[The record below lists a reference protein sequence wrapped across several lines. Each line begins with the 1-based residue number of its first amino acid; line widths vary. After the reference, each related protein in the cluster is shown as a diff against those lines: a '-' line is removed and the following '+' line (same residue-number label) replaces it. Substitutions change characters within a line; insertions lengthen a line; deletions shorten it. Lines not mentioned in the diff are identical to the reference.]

1 MTESAIVEI
10 RAVLRTERL
19 SRVLHALEEAGVPR
33 ATVNHVH
40 GVGAGVDP
48 ARRRLS
54 LAEEGGAYMDKVLVR
69 ILCDAER
76 REELV
81 GLIAGAAR
89 TGKQGD
95 GILSVHPV
103 LDVVKVR
110 SGARGSEA
118 LD

>member
-10 RAVLRTERL
+10 RAVLRIDRL
-19 SRVLHALEEAGVPR
+19 SRVLHALEEADVPR

-48 ARRRLS
+48 SRTRLS
-54 LAEEGGAYMDKVLVR
+54 LAEEGGAYMDKVLLR
-69 ILCDAER
+69 ILCAAER

-89 TGKQGD
+89 TGKKGD
-95 GILSVHPV
+95 GIVSVHPV
-103 LDVVKVR
+103 LEVMKIR
-110 SGARGSEA
+110 SGAGGPEA
-118 LD
+118 LE